1 MLVNMCRE
9 TQANGV
15 INCMMKFCDPEEYDQ
30 PYFEADL
37 REAGYPCLTIEIDS
51 QNQSYEQIR
60 TRVESFCEMI

>member
-1 MLVNMCRE
+1 
-9 TQANGV
+9 
-15 INCMMKFCDPEEYDQ
+15 MKFCDPEEYDQ